1 MKGGTEKVM
10 ERLMTMIIV
19 ALGVFAA
26 QADDSY
32 LYWMVDAASAG
43 AFDYSAVK
51 VKAVSSDPGSESY
64 LALYYGNSN
73 PVGVGDAAFSVGR
86 SDVVNAA
93 DYGIGF
99 YAGLSQLFGTSYSYV
114 VELWNDGV
122 VAQSQTI
129 TYSEAAVKHIA
140 SLGGAGITPWM
151 AGGFSAAPEPN
162 SAVLLLLGCAALA
175 LRRKKVEE
183 LS

>member
-1 MKGGTEKVM
+1 MEK
-10 ERLMTMIIV
+10 LMAMAIV

-32 LYWMVDAASAG
+32 LYWMMDTASAG
-43 AFDYSAVK
+43 AFDNYNSVK
-51 VKAVSSDPGSESY
+51 VKAVSSESGSESY

-73 PVGVGDAAFSVGR
+73 PVGVGDATFSVGR

-129 TYSEAAVKHIA
+129 TYSEAAVQHIA

-175 LRRKKVEE
+175 LRRKKVEG

>member
-1 MKGGTEKVM
+1 MK
-10 ERLMTMIIV
+10 RIV
-19 ALGVFAA
+19 FGLVCFALCMAA

-32 LYWMVDAASAG
+32 LYWMVDTASAG
-43 AFDYSAVK
+43 SFDYSAVK

-129 TYSEAAVKHIA
+129 TYSEAAVQHIA

-183 LS
+183 LA